1 MLERLNE
8 IAVCC
13 EFCRKSLEG
22 NRFCMCE
29 RRTSGKVDMQ
39 GKCAVAAAGCKSL
52 QTMYRG
58 LQANAAVPHVMTFL
72 KAAVKIGG
80 IAEHCFR

>member
-1 MLERLNE
+1 
-8 IAVCC
+8 
-13 EFCRKSLEG
+13 
-22 NRFCMCE
+22 
-29 RRTSGKVDMQ
+29 MQ
-39 GKCAVAAAGCKSL
+39 EKCAVTAGGCKSL

-80 IAEHCFR
+80 ITEHCFR